1 MEGSLIGRTVAHSR
15 TEQVQILMQ
24 GTLNGY
30 NRLFGGKLMEW
41 IDVVAAVT
49 ARRHC
54 GKNVTTAAVDSL
66 VFKSPAMVNDTI
78 LLEGHVTY
86 AGRTSMEVCVTT
98 YVEELNGFRRE
109 INKAYLVLVAIDADG
124 KPTLVPPVIPEAEEE
139 KREYAAARE
148 RRKNRG
154 SRRYFRRTAI
164 FAMFYSAQSFMMFSI
179 ISADFSMPSAV
190 MCS

>member
-109 INKAYLVLVAIDADG
+109 IHKAYLVLVAIDADG
-124 KPTLVPPVIPEAEEE
+124 KPTLVPPVIPETEEE
-139 KREYAAARE
+139 NREYADAME

-154 SRRYFRRTAI
+154 SRR
-164 FAMFYSAQSFMMFSI
+164 
-179 ISADFSMPSAV
+179 
-190 MCS
+190 

>member
-49 ARRHC
+49 ARRHG

-124 KPTLVPPVIPEAEEE
+124 KPTLVPPVIPETEEE
-139 KREYAAARE
+139 KREYAEAME

-154 SRRYFRRTAI
+154 SRR
-164 FAMFYSAQSFMMFSI
+164 
-179 ISADFSMPSAV
+179 
-190 MCS
+190 

>member
-109 INKAYLVLVAIDADG
+109 INKAYLVLVAIEADG
-124 KPTLVPPVIPEAEEE
+124 KPTLVPPVIPETEEE
-139 KREYAAARE
+139 KREYADAME

-154 SRRYFRRTAI
+154 SRR
-164 FAMFYSAQSFMMFSI
+164 
-179 ISADFSMPSAV
+179 
-190 MCS
+190 

>member
-139 KREYAAARE
+139 KREYADAME

-154 SRRYFRRTAI
+154 SRR
-164 FAMFYSAQSFMMFSI
+164 
-179 ISADFSMPSAV
+179 
-190 MCS
+190 

>member
-124 KPTLVPPVIPEAEEE
+124 KPTLVPPVIPETEEE
-139 KREYAAARE
+139 KLEYAEAME

-154 SRRYFRRTAI
+154 SRK
-164 FAMFYSAQSFMMFSI
+164 
-179 ISADFSMPSAV
+179 
-190 MCS
+190 

>member
-98 YVEELNGFRRE
+98 YVEELNGFRRK

-124 KPTLVPPVIPEAEEE
+124 KPTLVPPVIPETEEE
-139 KREYAAARE
+139 KREYAEAME

-154 SRRYFRRTAI
+154 SRR
-164 FAMFYSAQSFMMFSI
+164 
-179 ISADFSMPSAV
+179 
-190 MCS
+190 

>member
-54 GKNVTTAAVDSL
+54 GKNVTTATVDSL

-124 KPTLVPPVIPEAEEE
+124 KPTLVPPVIPETEEE
-139 KREYAAARE
+139 KREYAEAME

-154 SRRYFRRTAI
+154 SRR
-164 FAMFYSAQSFMMFSI
+164 
-179 ISADFSMPSAV
+179 
-190 MCS
+190 

>member
-54 GKNVTTAAVDSL
+54 GKNVTTATVDSL

-124 KPTLVPPVIPEAEEE
+124 KPTLVPPVIPETEEE
-139 KREYAAARE
+139 KREYAEAIE

-154 SRRYFRRTAI
+154 SRR
-164 FAMFYSAQSFMMFSI
+164 
-179 ISADFSMPSAV
+179 
-190 MCS
+190 

>member
-1 MEGSLIGRTVAHSR
+1 MEGSLVGRTVAHSR

-124 KPTLVPPVIPEAEEE
+124 KPTLVPPVIPETEEE
-139 KREYAAARE
+139 KREYADAME

-154 SRRYFRRTAI
+154 SRR
-164 FAMFYSAQSFMMFSI
+164 
-179 ISADFSMPSAV
+179 
-190 MCS
+190 

>member
-98 YVEELNGFRRE
+98 DVEELSGFRRE

-139 KREYAAARE
+139 KREYADAME

-154 SRRYFRRTAI
+154 SRR
-164 FAMFYSAQSFMMFSI
+164 
-179 ISADFSMPSAV
+179 
-190 MCS
+190 

>member
-124 KPTLVPPVIPEAEEE
+124 KPTLVPPVIPEKEEE
-139 KREYAAARE
+139 KREYAEAME

-154 SRRYFRRTAI
+154 SRR
-164 FAMFYSAQSFMMFSI
+164 
-179 ISADFSMPSAV
+179 
-190 MCS
+190 

>member
-66 VFKSPAMVNDTI
+66 VFKSPTMVNDTI

-124 KPTLVPPVIPEAEEE
+124 KPTLVPPVIPETEEE
-139 KREYAAARE
+139 KREYADAME
-148 RRKNRG
+148 RIKNRG
-154 SRRYFRRTAI
+154 SRR
-164 FAMFYSAQSFMMFSI
+164 
-179 ISADFSMPSAV
+179 
-190 MCS
+190 

>member
-1 MEGSLIGRTVAHSR
+1 MEATNGRTVSYSR

-30 NRLFGGKLMEW
+30 NRLFGGRLMEW

-78 LLEGHVTY
+78 LLEGHVTF

-98 YVEELNGFRRE
+98 YVEELSGERHE
-109 INKAYLVLVAIDADG
+109 INKAYLVLVAIDDDG
-124 KPTLVPPVIPEAEEE
+124 KPSPVPPVIPESDEE
-139 KREYAAARE
+139 KQEYEEAQR
-148 RRKNRG
+148 RRKNRD
-154 SRRYFRRTAI
+154 SRR
-164 FAMFYSAQSFMMFSI
+164 
-179 ISADFSMPSAV
+179 
-190 MCS
+190 

>member
-124 KPTLVPPVIPEAEEE
+124 KPTLVPPVIPETEEE
-139 KREYAAARE
+139 KREYADAME

-154 SRRYFRRTAI
+154 SRK
-164 FAMFYSAQSFMMFSI
+164 
-179 ISADFSMPSAV
+179 
-190 MCS
+190 

>member
-124 KPTLVPPVIPEAEEE
+124 KPTLVPPVIAETEEE
-139 KREYAAARE
+139 KREYAEAME

-154 SRRYFRRTAI
+154 SRR
-164 FAMFYSAQSFMMFSI
+164 
-179 ISADFSMPSAV
+179 
-190 MCS
+190 

>member
-1 MEGSLIGRTVAHSR
+1 
-15 TEQVQILMQ
+15 
-24 GTLNGY
+24 
-30 NRLFGGKLMEW
+30 MEW

-86 AGRTSMEVCVTT
+86 AGRTSMEICVTT
-98 YVEELNGFRRE
+98 YVEELSGFRRE

-124 KPTLVPPVIPEAEEE
+124 KPTLVPPVIPETEEE
-139 KREYAAARE
+139 KREYAEAME

-154 SRRYFRRTAI
+154 SRR
-164 FAMFYSAQSFMMFSI
+164 
-179 ISADFSMPSAV
+179 
-190 MCS
+190 

>member
-41 IDVVAAVT
+41 IDVVTAVT

-124 KPTLVPPVIPEAEEE
+124 KPTLVPPVIPETEEE
-139 KREYAAARE
+139 KREYADAME

-154 SRRYFRRTAI
+154 SRR
-164 FAMFYSAQSFMMFSI
+164 
-179 ISADFSMPSAV
+179 
-190 MCS
+190 

>member
-109 INKAYLVLVAIDADG
+109 INKAYLVLVAIDSDG
-124 KPTLVPPVIPEAEEE
+124 KPTLVPPVIPETEEE
-139 KREYAAARE
+139 KREYADAME

-154 SRRYFRRTAI
+154 SRR
-164 FAMFYSAQSFMMFSI
+164 
-179 ISADFSMPSAV
+179 
-190 MCS
+190 

>member
-109 INKAYLVLVAIDADG
+109 INKAYLVLVAIYADG
-124 KPTLVPPVIPEAEEE
+124 TPTLVPPVIPETEEE

-154 SRRYFRRTAI
+154 SRR
-164 FAMFYSAQSFMMFSI
+164 
-179 ISADFSMPSAV
+179 
-190 MCS
+190 

>member
-41 IDVVAAVT
+41 IDVVAAV
-49 ARRHC
+49 
-54 GKNVTTAAVDSL
+54 TAAVDSL

-124 KPTLVPPVIPEAEEE
+124 KPTLVPPVIPETEKE
-139 KREYAAARE
+139 KREYAEAME

-154 SRRYFRRTAI
+154 SRR
-164 FAMFYSAQSFMMFSI
+164 
-179 ISADFSMPSAV
+179 
-190 MCS
+190 

>member
-139 KREYAAARE
+139 KREYAEAME

-154 SRRYFRRTAI
+154 SRR
-164 FAMFYSAQSFMMFSI
+164 
-179 ISADFSMPSAV
+179 
-190 MCS
+190 